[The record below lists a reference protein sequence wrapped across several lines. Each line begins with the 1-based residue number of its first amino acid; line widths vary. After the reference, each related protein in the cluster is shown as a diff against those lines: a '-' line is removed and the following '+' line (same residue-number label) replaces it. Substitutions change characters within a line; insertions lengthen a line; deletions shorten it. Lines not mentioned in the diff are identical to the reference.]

1 MNCKICSQNSDKI
14 FSKKVLMK
22 YDVSYFRCTNCFFIQ
37 TEEPYWLEEAYGLG
51 AISALDVGIMSR
63 NLMLVNKTKTII
75 GKLFTHLNDFSGV
88 DYGGGHGMFVR
99 MMRDQGF
106 NFYRQ
111 DLYGE
116 NLYARYFDVKDL
128 PLNTKFNIL
137 TAFEVLEHL
146 PNPIEEIKK
155 MFTCSDLI
163 VFSTELQPSN
173 EIVDLQKWWYIIPE
187 GGQHVAFYNK
197 LTFQKIESILNVN
210 YYTNNNNL
218 HVLSKNILSN
228 DPFLDTKKITNRN
241 ITNRFINKMANKFN
255 YFRSKSSID
264 LGPKSLTMVDFEFV
278 KQKNI
283 NNGN

>member
-1 MNCKICSQNSDKI
+1 
-14 FSKKVLMK
+14 MK

-75 GKLFTHLNDFSGV
+75 GKLFENLNDFCGV
-88 DYGGGHGMFVR
+88 DYGGGHGIFVR
-99 MMRDQGF
+99 MIRDLGF

-116 NLYARYFDVKDL
+116 NLYARYFDVMDL

-146 PNPIEEIKK
+146 PNPVEEIKK
-155 MFTCSDLI
+155 MFTYSDLLL
-163 VFSTELQPSN
+163 FSTELQPSN
-173 EIVDLQKWWYIIPE
+173 EIIDLEKWWYIVPE

-218 HVLSKNILSN
+218 HILSKNILSK
-228 DPFLDTKKITNRN
+228 DPFLDTKKKITDRN
-241 ITNRFINKMANKFN
+241 ITNRFINKIANKFN
-255 YFRSKSSID
+255 NFRSEPSSD
-264 LGPKSLTMVDFEFV
+264 LGPKSLTIVDFEFV